1 MAAVLDPSS
10 APEAPL
16 SSPDGALSPPVGT
29 GTALGSASMPLQAV
43 PPLVVETPS
52 GTGLKPIARLT
63 SDSRIEKIIPES
75 NARTVLRYSSQF
87 ARDFIRSDY
96 NFCASKMAVARKGKV
111 RALDTA
117 LRETSEWLS
126 KAIAWVE
133 KHNARELRMEY
144 EEIELTITR
153 PLAGSLVRCLTQY
166 DRLWVRTLEA
176 QLARKFA
183 TDDAREIAL
192 ANAEKR
198 IRHIRHVCMP
208 DNDQYAADG
217 SRLER

>member
-1 MAAVLDPSS
+1 
-10 APEAPL
+10 
-16 SSPDGALSPPVGT
+16 
-29 GTALGSASMPLQAV
+29 
-43 PPLVVETPS
+43 
-52 GTGLKPIARLT
+52 
-63 SDSRIEKIIPES
+63 
-75 NARTVLRYSSQF
+75 
-87 ARDFIRSDY
+87 
-96 NFCASKMAVARKGKV
+96 MAVARKGKV

-144 EEIELTITR
+144 EEIELVITR

-166 DRLWVRTLEA
+166 DRLWVRSLEA

-198 IRHIRHVCMP
+198 IRHIAHVCIP
-208 DNDQYAADG
+208 DNDHYAADG
-217 SRLER
+217 SRLGS

>member
-1 MAAVLDPSS
+1 MQTG
-10 APEAPL
+10 
-16 SSPDGALSPPVGT
+16 SPGPV
-29 GTALGSASMPLQAV
+29 SQS
-43 PPLVVETPS
+43 S

-63 SDSRIEKIIPES
+63 SDSRIDRIIPES
-75 NARTVLRYSSQF
+75 NARTILRYSSQF

-111 RALDTA
+111 RALDAA
-117 LRETSEWLS
+117 LRETSEWLT

-166 DRLWVRTLEA
+166 DRLWVRTLEV
-176 QLARKFA
+176 QFARKFD

-198 IRHIRHVCMP
+198 IRHIRHVCIP

-217 SRLER
+217 TRIDG

>member
-1 MAAVLDPSS
+1 MAAVLDTSSDPDFPPSS
-10 APEAPL
+10 QDDAHQ
-16 SSPDGALSPPVGT
+16 SSIGSTAAM
-29 GTALGSASMPLQAV
+29 GTAVVVMQTGSPAPVSQS
-43 PPLVVETPS
+43 S

-63 SDSRIEKIIPES
+63 SDSRIDRIIPES

-111 RALDTA
+111 RALDAA
-117 LRETSEWLS
+117 LRETSEWLT

-144 EEIELTITR
+144 QEIELTITR

-166 DRLWVRTLEA
+166 DRLWVRTLEV
-176 QLARKFA
+176 QFARKFE

-198 IRHIRHVCMP
+198 IRHIRHVCIP

-217 SRLER
+217 TRIDG

>member
-1 MAAVLDPSS
+1 MAAVPDTTSDPDFPPSNLDGI
-10 APEAPL
+10 L
-16 SSPDGALSPPVGT
+16 LPDAGSN
-29 GTALGSASMPLQAV
+29 TALGAAVVPLLAIVPAV
-43 PPLVVETPS
+43 APPPT

-63 SDSRIEKIIPES
+63 GDSRIDRIVPES

-111 RALDTA
+111 RALDMA
-117 LRETSEWLS
+117 LRETADWLT
-126 KAIAWVE
+126 KAIAWVD

-166 DRLWVRTLEA
+166 DRLWVRTLEV

-183 TDDAREIAL
+183 TEDARQNAL

-198 IRHIRHVCMP
+198 IRHIRNVCIP

-217 SRLER
+217 SRLDT

>member
-1 MAAVLDPSS
+1 MAAVLDTPSDPDFPPSIQGSATSPSPSS
-10 APEAPL
+10 ASVTESMPAPL
-16 SSPDGALSPPVGT
+16 PATVA
-29 GTALGSASMPLQAV
+29 TAPIQSA
-43 PPLVVETPS
+43 
-52 GTGLKPIARLT
+52 GTGLRPIARLT
-63 SDSRIEKIIPES
+63 SDSRIDRIIPES
-75 NARTVLRYSSQF
+75 NTRTILRYSSQF

-96 NFCASKMAVARKGKV
+96 NFCASKMAVSRKGKV

-166 DRLWVRTLEA
+166 DRLWVRSLEA

-183 TDDAREIAL
+183 TDDARDNAL

-198 IRHIRHVCMP
+198 ICHIRQVCIP
-208 DNDQYAADG
+208 DNDQYAANG
-217 SRLER
+217 SRLDG